1 MLAPANVPIVKFIR
15 VRWRYHRPTPTQIHM
30 PDDLPLDEPSHHT
43 ATPSEPTPV
52 FEVWRLGRGGHL
64 LICEL
69 RNEVVSIDVVT
80 FEAKHSPLLFQR
92 CNSPAHAQFV
102 AMGFRRMY
110 VLEGWT
116 DRR

>member
-1 MLAPANVPIVKFIR
+1 
-15 VRWRYHRPTPTQIHM
+15 M
-30 PDDLPLDEPSHHT
+30 PDDLPLDTPSYHP
-43 ATPSEPTPV
+43 ATRSEPTPV

-80 FEAKHSPLLFQR
+80 FEAKRSPLLFQR
-92 CNSPAHAQFV
+92 CASHAQAQFV
-102 AMGFRRMY
+102 AMGYRRMY

-116 DRR
+116 EQH